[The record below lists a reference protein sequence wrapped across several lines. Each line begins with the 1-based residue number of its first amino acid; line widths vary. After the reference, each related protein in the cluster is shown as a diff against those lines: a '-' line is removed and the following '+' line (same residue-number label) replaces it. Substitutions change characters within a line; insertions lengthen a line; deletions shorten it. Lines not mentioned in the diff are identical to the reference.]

1 MATILVVDDKELNRS
16 VLNVLLSHQGHRIVE
31 ACDGADALGKAQS
44 EKPELIIT
52 DILMP
57 KMDGYEFVR
66 RLRESPAMPDAN
78 VIFYSALYR
87 EEETRSL
94 AAACGVSTLICKP
107 TDPEEILRIVEGVL
121 NSEPPLRPA
130 PPKAD
135 EAVEVVRLL
144 SDKLYQKVQ
153 ELENLNASLETTVML
168 RTHELE
174 EANRSLKEQI
184 VSRQKAEEAAAADR
198 ETKLR
203 IKSDFLSHVSHEL
216 RSPLTVVHQFVSI
229 LLDGLG
235 GSINANQKEYLEIA
249 LRNVN
254 QLKGMI
260 DDLLE
265 ASRAE
270 SCKLTVKRSVVPLND
285 VLNKTLVSFRAI
297 AGSKLISF
305 QTNIPGDLPPVYV
318 DPARISQVLSN
329 LLDNALKFSP
339 EKSSITV
346 QAQILE
352 DDPSFVCVSVADCG
366 CGIDPEESER
376 IFDRLYQVKNSL
388 QSSRRGL
395 GLGLFICKELIAL
408 HGGRIWNDTKRRGG
422 STFSFT
428 VPVFSLGT
436 MIAPIVKKTTAT
448 EHSFALITVEIRPL
462 KAWPTERKREQVLY
476 LVLDVIGRCVLPD
489 LDVLLPPQNRKGVD
503 LFWIV
508 ARTDQTGADVITK
521 RVREQL
527 SESPELRPAGIS
539 CEVTNVILD
548 PGELLGHCPLKRKV
562 ESVVSS
568 LEKLLQPETT
578 ERKVPVR

>member
-66 RLRESPAMPDAN
+66 RLRESPAMPDAK

-107 TDPEEILRIVEGVL
+107 TEPEEILHTVEGVL
-121 NSEPPLRPA
+121 NSAPSLRPA
-130 PPKAD
+130 PPKLDQA
-135 EAVEVVRLL
+135 AEVVRLL

-153 ELENLNASLETTVML
+153 ELENLNATLETTVIL

-198 ETKLR
+198 DTKLR

-270 SCKLTVKRSVVPLND
+270 SCKLTVKRSVVPLDD
-285 VLNKTLVSFRAI
+285 VLNKTLVSFRAV
-297 AGSKLISF
+297 AASKLISF
-305 QTNIPGDLPPVYV
+305 QSVIAEHLPPVYV

-329 LLDNALKFSP
+329 LLDNAVKFSP

-346 QAQILE
+346 RAQVLG
-352 DDPSFVCVSVADCG
+352 DDPSFICVSVADCG

-376 IFDRLYQVKNSL
+376 IFDRLYQVQNSL
-388 QSSRRGL
+388 QASRRGL
-395 GLGLFICKELIAL
+395 GLGLFICKELITL
-408 HGGRIWNDTKRRGG
+408 HGGRIWNDTKRRRG

-428 VPVFSLGT
+428 VPIFSLGT
-436 MIAPIVKKTTAT
+436 MIAPIVKKMTAT
-448 EHSFALITVEIRPL
+448 EHCFALITVELRPL
-462 KAWPTERKREQVLY
+462 KVWPTERKREQVLY
-476 LVLDVIGRCVLPD
+476 LVLEVIGRCILPD
-489 LDVLLPPQNRKGVD
+489 LDVLLPPQNRKGAD

-527 SESPELRPAGIS
+527 LECPELRPVGMS
-539 CEVTNVILD
+539 WEVTNVILD
-548 PGELLGHCPLKRKV
+548 PGEFAENCPLERKV
-562 ESVVSS
+562 GSVVAR

-578 ERKVPVR
+578 EREVLIR